1 MRLPRGPARAL
12 LAVALLSLAAGTAS
26 AKGGAHTGP
35 KSKPAASKAPEWSEE
50 AGTFTLQVFD
60 PPLKAYVQAIVRNTL
75 QYQRLY
81 DDHGQFR
88 PIVGTHPVHPSTET
102 TQAGAPAVQSADE
115 TVIQRRFTGSERG
128 E

>member
-1 MRLPRGPARAL
+1 MLCNAAREANRVVQWRASLPLQIDEWQEAVPFRETRLYIQG
-12 LAVALLSLAAGTAS
+12 V
-26 AKGGAHTGP
+26 
-35 KSKPAASKAPEWSEE
+35 
-50 AGTFTLQVFD
+50 
-60 PPLKAYVQAIVRNTL
+60 VRNTL

-115 TVIQRRFTGSERG
+115 TVIQRRFTGNERG